1 MQSNLTAKFSRLTW
15 YQDILILMI
24 LITSLFTFMLG
35 SRPLNVPD
43 EARYTE
49 IPLEMISSHDYIT
62 PHLDGIKYFE
72 KPALFYWMQTGA
84 IKLLG
89 KNNWAYRITTAMMAM
104 LGCLLIYAGGRLLF
118 NRRTGWLATGILTTN
133 ILYFTF
139 AHVVTLDMTLSVF
152 MTGTLLS
159 FIAAMR
165 YPPGNTRRYLMWSC
179 YIFAALAV
187 MTKGLVG
194 IILPGFIVLT
204 WLALFNEWRQ
214 LKSCYLISGIMLFLL
229 IALPWHIAV
238 QIKNPE
244 FYYFYFIQQQFTR
257 YLTNYA
263 GRFKPFW
270 FFIPI
275 IIIGLYPW
283 VCFLVQAIKFNLPQH
298 WRDRF
303 SYKESIFLLIWATTI
318 FVFFSLSKSKL
329 IPYIVPTI
337 PPLALLIGYYLAS
350 DPDKNTGITRGF
362 KILPFFTIIMA
373 IATLIGIHYVKTTQS
388 HFVIISEI
396 IMGSVATI
404 GSFLALWV
412 KAKYN
417 TIAAFATQLIT
428 SICFLLILTVIVPYI
443 DMGSIAPLAQV
454 LNPLLKPN
462 DVVASYCYYYQ
473 DLPVYLNKRIMIVNW
488 QNELSFGIAHQ
499 DAHQWI
505 IDAPTFWKLWSS
517 PKSFYMIT
525 TRHIYQTRLIGQH
538 EPLHILAQTNH
549 DVLLANH

>member
-1 MQSNLTAKFSRLTW
+1 
-15 YQDILILMI
+15 
-24 LITSLFTFMLG
+24 MLG

-49 IPLEMISSHDYIT
+49 IPLEMIATHDYIT

-72 KPALFYWMQTGA
+72 KPALFYWMQTSA
-84 IKLLG
+84 IKILG
-89 KNNWAYRITTAMMAM
+89 NNNWAYRITTELMAM
-104 LGCLLIYAGGRLLF
+104 LGCLFVYIGGRLLF
-118 NRRTGWLATGILTTN
+118 DRRTGWLAAGVLATN
-133 ILYFTF
+133 ILYFAF

-159 FIAAMR
+159 FIVAMR
-165 YPPGNTRRYLMWSC
+165 YPPGKTRRYLMWCC

-194 IILPGFIVLT
+194 IILPGFIVLV
-204 WLALFNEWRQ
+204 WMALFNEWRQ
-214 LKSCYLISGIMLFLL
+214 LKSCYLISGIVLFLL
-229 IALPWHIAV
+229 IVLPWHIAV

-244 FYYFYFIQQQFTR
+244 FFYFYFIQQQFTR

-275 IIIGLYPW
+275 ITIGLYPW
-283 VCFLVQAIKFNLPQH
+283 ICFLVQAIKFHLPQRWH
-298 WRDRF
+298 ERKT
-303 SYKESIFLLIWATTI
+303 YKEALFLLIWATTI

-329 IPYIVPTI
+329 IPYILPTI
-337 PPLALLIGYYLAS
+337 PPLALLIGHYFANVPAK
-350 DPDKNTGITRGF
+350 DIGITRGF

-373 IATLIGIHYVKTTQS
+373 IAFLIVFHFIKINQS
-388 HFVIISEI
+388 ALVITSEALMVFVAIS
-396 IMGSVATI
+396 

-412 KAKYN
+412 YKKFN
-417 TIAAFATQLIT
+417 IIAAFSTQLIA
-428 SICFLLILTVIVPYI
+428 SVCFLLILTVIVPFI
-443 DMGSIAPLAQV
+443 DMGSIAPLTQV
-454 LNPLLKPN
+454 LKPLLKPN
-462 DVVASYCYYYQ
+462 DVVATYSFYYQ
-473 DLPVYLNKRIMIVNW
+473 DLPVYLHRQIMIVSW

-517 PKSFYMIT
+517 PATFYMIT
-525 TRHIYQTRLIGQH
+525 TQHIYQTRLIGQH
-538 EPLHILAQTNH
+538 EPLHLLAQTRH